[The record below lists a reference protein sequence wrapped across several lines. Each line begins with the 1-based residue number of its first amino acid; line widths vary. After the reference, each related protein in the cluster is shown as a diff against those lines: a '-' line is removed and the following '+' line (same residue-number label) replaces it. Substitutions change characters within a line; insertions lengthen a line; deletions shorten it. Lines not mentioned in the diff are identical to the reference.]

1 MKICFL
7 GAGNIAQAIISG
19 LLKAEVLP
27 ADIVCIERNS
37 EKIVRLESQH
47 ISVQSL
53 GSLADKMFDLI
64 ILAVK
69 PKDAIA
75 AAQDLMN
82 VAPHTPVLTLVAG
95 IEIAQYPNPD
105 LIIRAMPNT
114 AAAYN
119 KGITALYANNKA
131 LHAFQHSIE
140 LFETVGHVMI
150 MDREDD
156 IHIFTSIVGSGQAF
170 LFKILNTYLTKLKK
184 LSKGND
190 EQAIEMFKDFVGSLG
205 DLFNQEGDFE
215 MLINKIKS
223 PGGTTQAGLESLEK
237 NNIDLVIE
245 EAFKAAEQRSIAI
258 NNES

>member
-37 EKIVRLESQH
+37 EKIVLLESQH

-53 GSLADKMFDLI
+53 GSLADNMFDLI

-75 AAQDLMN
+75 AAQD
-82 VAPHTPVLTLVAG
+82 
-95 IEIAQYPNPD
+95 PNPD

-156 IHIFTSIVGSGQAF
+156 IHVFTSIVGSGQAF
-170 LFKILNTYLTKLKK
+170 LFKILNTYLTKLKE